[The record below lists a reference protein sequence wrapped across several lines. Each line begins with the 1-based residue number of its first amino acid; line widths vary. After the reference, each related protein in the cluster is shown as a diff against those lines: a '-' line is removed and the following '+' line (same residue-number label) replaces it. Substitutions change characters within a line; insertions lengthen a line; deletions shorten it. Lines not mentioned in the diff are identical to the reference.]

1 MVVPVRLFT
10 LVVTYISAASAVH
23 ICGNYCG
30 PTWCN
35 GQAIDEAVCSDR
47 FVSLPVLFGD
57 KT

>member
-1 MVVPVRLFT
+1 MRLSLLF
-10 LVVTYISAASAVH
+10 LFHLAVASAVH

-47 FVSLPVLFGD
+47 SVLLRVLCRLRVAQS
-57 KT
+57 